1 MMRSF
6 QISLGAALVAS
17 LAMVSAGPSSAAV
30 LQIDTSSPTPYG
42 NQAYSGV
49 GVEFTVNSPIDVYA
63 LGIFEPTGS
72 VIGAAALTAD
82 LMTLTGTV
90 LASQTFTSAASGSPN
105 GNGYSF
111 TSIAPLKLADGTYY
125 LMGYGWDSNNQEH
138 NSNVDNSNPDIFN
151 TAGGLVSFVQAVWGG
166 QFDAP
171 GTVPTNTYGPTAPNF
186 FSAAN
191 IDFAAAPLPST
202 WTMLIAGFV
211 GLLGF
216 LALGG
221 KKRNAATT
229 AAA

>member
-1 MMRSF
+1 MMSSF
-6 QISLGAALVAS
+6 KIAFGTVVAAT
-17 LAMVSAGPSSAAV
+17 LAMAITGPSSAAV

-125 LMGYGWDSNNQEH
+125 LMGYGWDPNNQEH
-138 NSNVDNSNPDIFN
+138 NSNVNGSPDIFN
-151 TAGGLVSFVQAVWGG
+151 TAGGLVSFVEAVWGG
-166 QFDAP
+166 SGDPP
-171 GTVPTNTYGPTAPNF
+171 GTRPTNTYGPTAPNF

-216 LALGG
+216 VALGG